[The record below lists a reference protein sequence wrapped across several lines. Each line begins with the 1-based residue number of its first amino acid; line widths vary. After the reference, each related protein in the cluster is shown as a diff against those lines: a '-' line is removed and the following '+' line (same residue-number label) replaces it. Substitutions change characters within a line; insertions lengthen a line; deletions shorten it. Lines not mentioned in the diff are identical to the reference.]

1 MFILSLRGKF
11 GSTIALRL
19 HLFSIALTIVLF
31 SFSILVL
38 QVAAVAAFL
47 AGSYLTLRYMD
58 RNKEKLIFNSEAN
71 RQFAYPSISDAE
83 KWFAYFQWSL
93 AIIFF
98 TGGIWLALSDVD
110 EIAAPTGLIA
120 ATFFVGCLAV
130 IDIIHRLTRKRDS

>member
-11 GSTIALRL
+11 GSMIALRL
-19 HLFSIALTIVLF
+19 HLLSIALTIALF
-31 SFSILVL
+31 SSSIMVL
-38 QVAAVAAFL
+38 KLAAVAAFL
-47 AGSYLTLRYMD
+47 AGSYVTLRYMD

-93 AIIFF
+93 AVILFA
-98 TGGIWLALSDVD
+98 GGLWLALSEVD
-110 EIAAPTGLIA
+110 EIAPPTGLIA
-120 ATFFVGCLAV
+120 AAFFVGCLAC